1 MNLQGQSR
9 ELIPFAVSV
18 QETCGLLEEDGM
30 LMQCSVLFYSDLY
43 DLVKCASGQQ
53 HERITPKH
61 QVQGASLGRLSTLLT
76 NLNKR
81 SFTQM
86 LYYIM
91 EKQNVF
97 VLYTPGFGLGQSIQT
112 QEIS

>member
-1 MNLQGQSR
+1 
-9 ELIPFAVSV
+9 
-18 QETCGLLEEDGM
+18 
-30 LMQCSVLFYSDLY
+30 
-43 DLVKCASGQQ
+43 
-53 HERITPKH
+53 
-61 QVQGASLGRLSTLLT
+61 
-76 NLNKR
+76 
-81 SFTQM
+81 M

>member
-9 ELIPFAVSV
+9 ELIPFALSV

-53 HERITPKH
+53 HEKELHP
-61 QVQGASLGRLSTLLT
+61 STKFKEPLLD
-76 NLNKR
+76 
-81 SFTQM
+81 
-86 LYYIM
+86 
-91 EKQNVF
+91 V
-97 VLYTPGFGLGQSIQT
+97 
-112 QEIS
+112 